1 MTNFG
6 SPQKFEDCSS
16 PVESYITARWLQGP
30 GLTMEEQKAESS
42 PPAAPPPK
50 ARGRGMWIGIAAVIV
65 VVIIIIGLYA
75 AGVFNPPPAPAATP
89 LHIGAVL
96 SMSGGLSAYGPDI
109 LKAIQM
115 AISEINSQGG
125 VLGQNVTLNY
135 GDDATLP
142 ATGAQVATTL
152 IQQNHVQ
159 AIIGSLASGVSASVI
174 SVCAQNN
181 VVEVS
186 PASTSPLFSNLTL
199 TGGWF
204 FRTVPSD
211 ALQGVVAAHYLYT
224 NRSFRHVA
232 VIAIDN
238 PYGNGLASV
247 FQTAFTALGGTVTQ
261 KVIVPQA
268 LTSYTTYLQTAFSS
282 GNPDGVYFIA
292 YPDTGLQLMKDW
304 WANHA
309 SWPTNW
315 TFSEGLQAQS
325 FIDSL
330 VSNSIPVQ
338 AIQGSAPVSPA
349 GALYDA
355 FASRFNTLYGHQ
367 PGLFASQGYDAAYM
381 IALAAQKAGATDG
394 ASIKAQMIPI
404 SGTSAGVGT
413 KVYPGAGNWTA
424 ARTAI
429 AAGGAINYEGAS
441 GSLNWNQYG
450 DPTSSYEIWG
460 MNTSNQI
467 TELQFF
473 PEAQVIAWTS

>member
-1 MTNFG
+1 
-6 SPQKFEDCSS
+6 
-16 PVESYITARWLQGP
+16 
-30 GLTMEEQKAESS
+30 
-42 PPAAPPPK
+42 
-50 ARGRGMWIGIAAVIV
+50 MWIGIAAVVVV
-65 VVIIIIGLYA
+65 VVIILALFA
-75 AGVFNPPPAPAATP
+75 AGVFNPPATPTATP
-89 LHIGAVL
+89 LRIGAVL
-96 SMSGGLSAYGPDI
+96 SMSGGLAAYGPDI
-109 LKAIQM
+109 LKAIQL
-115 AISEINSQGG
+115 AVSEINSQGG
-125 VLGQNVTLNY
+125 VNGMNVTLNY

-152 IQQNHVQ
+152 IQQNHVS

-199 TGGWF
+199 TKGWF

-224 NRSFRHVA
+224 NRSFRNVA
-232 VIAIDN
+232 VIGIDN

-247 FQTAFTALGGTVTQ
+247 FQTAFEALGGHVTV
-261 KVIVPQA
+261 KEIVPEKLA
-268 LTSYTTYLQTAFSS
+268 SYTTYLQTVFAA
-282 GNPDGVYFIA
+282 GQPDAIYFIA
-292 YPDTGLQLMKDW
+292 FPDTGLQLMKDW
-304 WANHA
+304 YANHA

-330 VSNSIPVQ
+330 VSNSVPVQ

-355 FASRFNTLYGHQ
+355 FANRFNAAYSHM

-394 ASIKAQMIPI
+394 PSIKAQMIPI
-404 SGTSAGVGT
+404 SGTSAGTGT
-413 KVYPGAGNWTA
+413 KVYPGPGNWTA
-424 ARTAI
+424 ARAAVT
-429 AAGGAINYEGAS
+429 AGGALNYEGAS

>member
-1 MTNFG
+1 
-6 SPQKFEDCSS
+6 
-16 PVESYITARWLQGP
+16 
-30 GLTMEEQKAESS
+30 
-42 PPAAPPPK
+42 
-50 ARGRGMWIGIAAVIV
+50 MWIGIAAVIV
-65 VVIIIIGLYA
+65 VVVIIVALFA
-75 AGVFNPPPAPAATP
+75 AGVFNPPATTAPTP

-115 AISEINSQGG
+115 AISEINAQGG
-125 VLGQNVTLNY
+125 VNGANVTLNY

-152 IQQNHVQ
+152 IQQNHVS

-224 NRSFRHVA
+224 NRSFRNVA
-232 VIAIDN
+232 VIGIDN

-247 FQTAFTALGGTVTQ
+247 FANAFTTLGGTITI
-261 KVIVPQA
+261 KEIVPQA
-268 LTSYTTYLQTAFSS
+268 QTSYTTYLTQVFATH
-282 GNPDGVYFIA
+282 PDAVYFIA

-304 WANHA
+304 WASHTT
-309 SWPTNW
+309 WPTNW

-338 AIQGSAPVSPA
+338 AIQGSAPVSPS
-349 GALYDA
+349 GLQYDE
-355 FASRFNTLYGHQ
+355 FASRFNAAYGHQ

-381 IALAAQKAGATDG
+381 IALAAQKAGATG
-394 ASIKAQMIPI
+394 GPSIKAQMIPI
-404 SGTSAGVGT
+404 SGTSTGTGT
-413 KVYPGAGNWTA
+413 KVYPGPGNWTA
-424 ARTAI
+424 ARA
-429 AAGGAINYEGAS
+429 AVSAGGALNYEGAS

-460 MNTSNQI
+460 MNTTNHI
-467 TELQFF
+467 TLLQFF